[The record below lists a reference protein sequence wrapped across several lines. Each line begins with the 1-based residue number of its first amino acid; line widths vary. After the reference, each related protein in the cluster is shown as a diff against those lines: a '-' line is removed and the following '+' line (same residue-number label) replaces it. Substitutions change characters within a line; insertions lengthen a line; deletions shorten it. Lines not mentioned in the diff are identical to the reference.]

1 MLLALQLVFQ
11 PIVAKLGLFKHLSKV
26 FNGGKTF
33 EKIFD
38 SFIHSFQIFIAF
50 KSKGNFKQQYL
61 TIFFRARVGYEV
73 LSNAP
78 SCL

>member
-38 SFIHSFQIFIAF
+38 SFIQQSFQIFIAF
-50 KSKGNFKQQYL
+50 KSKGDFKQQYL
-61 TIFFRARVGYEV
+61 TIFF
-73 LSNAP
+73 
-78 SCL
+78 